1 MEQAEKVIALDFDGT
16 LCENKYPEI
25 GAPKWDV
32 IRQAK
37 QEKEAGAKLI
47 LWTCREGALLQE
59 ALDACR
65 RWGLEMDAVNDSLES
80 WKQRFGNDPRKIGAT
95 EYWDD
100 KAINVRNIEMRQNGE
115 RKR

>member
-1 MEQAEKVIALDFDGT
+1 MEAPERAIALDFDGT

-37 QEKEAGAKLI
+37 QEKEAGTKLI

-59 ALDACR
+59 ALAACR
-65 RWGLEMDAVNDSLES
+65 RWGLELDAVNDSLAS
-80 WKQRFGNDPRKIGAT
+80 WKRCFGDDPRKIGAT

-100 KAINVRNIEMRQNGE
+100 KAVNVRDIEIRQNRE
-115 RKR
+115 